1 MTKKLFSIVLS
12 MFLLITF
19 MPVGVQAARVI
30 LTPEENINKLQTL
43 KKYLVKEEKV
53 SNINLNNIL
62 TYIYDGKLAELII
75 GAYKASKSNSN
86 KLYIYH
92 DLYRDKDSFYRYKE
106 VFKFY
111 KNSDKTGYIETKT
124 NIRIEANR

>member
-1 MTKKLFSIVLS
+1 
-12 MFLLITF
+12 
-19 MPVGVQAARVI
+19 MPVGAQAASEI

-53 SNINLNNIL
+53 SNINLNNNIL